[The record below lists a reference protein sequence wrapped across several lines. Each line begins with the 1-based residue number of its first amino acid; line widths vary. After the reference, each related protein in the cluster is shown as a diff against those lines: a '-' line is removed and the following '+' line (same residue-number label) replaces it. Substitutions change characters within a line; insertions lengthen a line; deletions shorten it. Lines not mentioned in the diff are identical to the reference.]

1 MGQVF
6 RRAEQYL
13 DQFDPEYMGQFV
25 EIGTSRNGDDG
36 STRTIASWAAR
47 FGKALV
53 TVDMD
58 INNCNYV
65 VEQDI
70 PNVEVICQ
78 RGEEYLK
85 HFPRHIAYIS
95 LLYLDNFDWDWHPEQ
110 TAKGPNIVIGPN
122 HKPVIGLPE
131 NSIFEQHQRYNEL
144 GMPEMNNVNSQ
155 RAHLRQAEL
164 ALPAMA
170 DKCLVICDDTWY
182 NKWWGHYSG
191 KSGAV
196 VPYLLN
202 HGFEVIYT
210 EEDPVY
216 GTILGRGI
224 TK

>member
-13 DQFDPEYMGQFV
+13 DQFDPESMGQFV

-36 STRTIASWAAR
+36 STRTIAEWAAR
-47 FGKALV
+47 FGKGLV

-58 INNCNYV
+58 INNCNNV
-65 VEQDI
+65 VEQNI

-85 HFPRHIAYIS
+85 HFPKHIAYIS
-95 LLYLDNFDWDWHPEQ
+95 LLYLDNFDWDWHPDRTEDFVVEQ
-110 TAKGPNIVIGPN
+110 QRRYKDL
-122 HKPVIGLPE
+122 GLD
-131 NSIFEQHQRYNEL
+131 
-144 GMPEMNNVNSQ
+144 MNNVNSQ

-164 ALPAMA
+164 ALPALG

-182 NKWWGHYSG
+182 DKYWGHYSG
-191 KSGAV
+191 KSGSV
-196 VPYLLN
+196 VPYLMN
-202 HGFEVIYT
+202 HGFEILYT
-210 EEDPVY
+210 EEQPVY

-224 TK
+224 K

>member
-36 STRTIASWAAR
+36 STRTIAGWAAR
-47 FGKALV
+47 FGKGLV

-70 PNVEVICQ
+70 ANVEVICQ
-78 RGEEYLK
+78 TGESYLE
-85 HFPRHIAYIS
+85 HFPSHIAYIS
-95 LLYLDNFDWDWHPEQ
+95 VLYLDNFDWDWHPDRTEDFVIEQ
-110 TAKGPNIVIGPN
+110 QRRYADL
-122 HKPVIGLPE
+122 GL
-131 NSIFEQHQRYNEL
+131 R
-144 GMPEMNNVNSQ
+144 MNNVNSQ

-164 ALPAMA
+164 ALPALG
-170 DKCLVICDDTWY
+170 DRCLVICDDTWY
-182 NKWWGHYSG
+182 NKYWGHYSG
-191 KSGAV
+191 KCGAV
-196 VPYLLN
+196 VPFLLN
-202 HGFEVIYT
+202 HGFEILYT
-210 EEDPVY
+210 EEQPVY

-224 TK
+224 K